1 MHILHTVLYTFPKRL
16 TGRIWFSDISV
27 SSFASDWLEEWR
39 EFSTPITNPMN
50 FRITSDG
57 QIKVAQ
63 NSSTYL
69 STNEDRYLSATRLI
83 HF

>member
-1 MHILHTVLYTFPKRL
+1 MTNLRVSLVLHLIGWKD
-16 TGRIWFSDISV
+16 GASFS
-27 SSFASDWLEEWR
+27 R
-39 EFSTPITNPMN
+39 PITKRGRANPIH
-50 FRITSDG
+50 FQITSDG

-63 NSSTYL
+63 NSSSYL

>member
-1 MHILHTVLYTFPKRL
+1 MIKLPEARENAGDKFA
-16 TGRIWFSDISV
+16 SV
-27 SSFASDWLEEWR
+27 SSFASDWLEGWR
-39 EFSTPITNPMN
+39 EFSTPITKRGRANPTH
-50 FRITSDG
+50 FQITSDG

-63 NSSTYL
+63 NFSTYL

>member
-1 MHILHTVLYTFPKRL
+1 MTNLRVSLVLHLIGWKD
-16 TGRIWFSDISV
+16 G
-27 SSFASDWLEEWR
+27 
-39 EFSTPITNPMN
+39 EFSRPITKRGRANPIH
-50 FRITSDG
+50 FQITSDG

-63 NSSTYL
+63 NSSSYL